1 MRASC
6 RYRQE
11 VNRLMLQLGFTYIEL
26 LISLLIGSLL
36 MLGITSAVSTGFR
49 ASEPVRV
56 KNELN
61 RQARFA
67 MQRMQQNLS
76 QTPWLLLPLADRSS
90 TPGVQENERDVLAFT
105 LPHNIDNDGNG
116 IADADN
122 DGDGLFDEDLPA
134 DANNDGASG
143 LYGIDDDG
151 AGGVDDGVAA
161 NDDEYNI
168 LDLYLYT
175 DEDAIDG
182 IDGDDDGTIDDDPP
196 ADMNAD
202 GCSGACAVDEDG
214 DGNSNED
221 DAEDD
226 DEDGQSDED
235 WYDAMVFY
243 LNGSDLIERTAVPWD
258 ENGSGGSPDGRDFIE
273 QTIAENVTLF
283 AVIREPMSNE
293 RAQLVTLSLQLT
305 DSNGQSVELSTQV
318 RVGGAL

>member
-214 DGNSNED
+214 
-221 DAEDD
+221 
-226 DEDGQSDED
+226 
-235 WYDAMVFY
+235 
-243 LNGSDLIERTAVPWD
+243 AV
-258 ENGSGGSPDGRDFIE
+258 
-273 QTIAENVTLF
+273 
-283 AVIREPMSNE
+283 
-293 RAQLVTLSLQLT
+293 
-305 DSNGQSVELSTQV
+305 
-318 RVGGAL
+318 